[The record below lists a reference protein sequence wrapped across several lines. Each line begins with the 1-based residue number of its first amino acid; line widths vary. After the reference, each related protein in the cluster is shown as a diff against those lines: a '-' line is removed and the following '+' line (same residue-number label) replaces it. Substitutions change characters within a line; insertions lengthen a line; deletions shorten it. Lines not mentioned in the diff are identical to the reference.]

1 MTLLEIGLL
10 YQIAVGGKKAL
21 LKKIGQGPK
30 NRSSPTF
37 FSSYGLG
44 FFQQK
49 LAEPWE

>member
-1 MTLLEIGLL
+1 M
-10 YQIAVGGKKAL
+10 AL